1 MAVELMPCYVTDSG
15 VNFAIQNREEWRD
28 VMSDSSEV
36 DPRGTRVALDQATHA
51 PGAIYAS
58 PEIFRRE
65 VAEYFKREWLYVGR
79 VEELADPGDYMALR
93 LVG

>member
-1 MAVELMPCYVTDSG
+1 
-15 VNFAIQNREEWRD
+15 
-28 VMSDSSEV
+28 MSDSSV
-36 DPRGTRVALDQATHA
+36 IDPSRTRAALDQASHA

-65 VAEYFKREWLYVGR
+65 VDEYFKREWLYVGR

-93 LVG
+93 LVGEPVLLSRDRDGRLHANYNMCVHRGVEIA